1 MTTRLHDT
9 SLKEASV
16 NLLFKFPALYDNK
29 YVIFYSLWPCFFIP
43 SLYLVADRHMF
54 SCFVILILIMAGFY
68 DNNNFSLSGL
78 MQEGHHFVT
87 VIESSSDDENY
98 HGLLDC
104 ARQLAGENDKSSI
117 EGGVQGGV
125 VHAVVDQDVVENV
138 SNLPI
143 PKMSDSGLFASN
155 DMASSSSHSDQLND
169 VSFIKK

>member
-1 MTTRLHDT
+1 
-9 SLKEASV
+9 
-16 NLLFKFPALYDNK
+16 
-29 YVIFYSLWPCFFIP
+29 
-43 SLYLVADRHMF
+43 MF

-68 DNNNFSLSGL
+68 DDDDFSLSGL
-78 MQEGHHFVT
+78 TQEGHDSVT

-104 ARQLAGENDKSSI
+104 ACQLAGESDKSSI
-117 EGGVQGGV
+117 EGGMQGGV
-125 VHAVVDQDVVENV
+125 MHAVVDQDVVESV
-138 SNLPI
+138 LNLPI